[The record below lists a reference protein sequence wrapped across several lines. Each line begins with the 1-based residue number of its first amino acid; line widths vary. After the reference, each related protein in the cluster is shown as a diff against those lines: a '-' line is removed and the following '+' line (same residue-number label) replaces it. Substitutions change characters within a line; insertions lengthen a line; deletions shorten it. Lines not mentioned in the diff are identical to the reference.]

1 MQSYKGKSVFDGIA
15 IGRIYRYQKDKPSAE
30 NAGGKDAKEELTRY
44 HRAVQLADAQLKEL
58 YDKTLGQQGQSEAA
72 ILEGHRLILSD
83 DGYRESVE
91 RIITGEKSSAE
102 YAVTQ
107 TAEQYSRMFSAMEDA
122 YFKERAADIQDVSER
137 LLAAL
142 RGKEHGVRLTEPA
155 IVVADDLTPS
165 ETVQLDKD
173 KVLAFVTVHG
183 SLHSHTAILAKT
195 MGIPALIGTRLS
207 LDAVTDGGSGIV
219 DSRNGVFYVEPDAD
233 TIARLTQEKQQEQQL
248 KEQLAAYKDKES
260 ITQDGQKICLYA
272 NIGNETD
279 IETVLRNGADG
290 VGLFRSEFIY
300 LEREDYPTEEEQFKI
315 YRRVVEAMD
324 GRQTVIRTLDIGA
337 DKQCGYFG
345 LEEEE
350 NPALGCRAIRVCF
363 RQPEVFRTQLRALLR
378 AAAYGKLAI
387 MYPMIT
393 SVGEIR
399 RIKETVEEVKREL
412 TAEEAVF
419 GEVEQGIMIETPA
432 AAVLSDLL
440 AREVDFF
447 SIGTNDLTQ
456 YTLAVDRH
464 SASMEEY
471 YDYHHPAVLRLV
483 RLVVDNAH
491 QAGIRVGI
499 CGELGCDLG
508 LTQEF
513 LAMGVDALSVSPGK
527 ILPLRRLVRETDVTL
542 YRQKKR

>member
-15 IGRIYRYQKDKPSAE
+15 TGRIYRYQKDKPSTE
-30 NAGGKDAKEELTRY
+30 DAGGKSAEEELNRY

-58 YDKTLGQQGQSEAA
+58 YDKTLGQQGEGEAA

-107 TAEQYSRMFSAMEDA
+107 TAEQYRQMFSAMEDA

-142 RGKEHGVRLTEPA
+142 RGEEHGVRLTEPA

-207 LDAVTDGGSGIV
+207 LDAVTDGMLGIV
-219 DSRNGVFYVEPDAD
+219 DSRNGIFYVEPDAD
-233 TIARLTQEKQQEQQL
+233 TIERLTREKQQEQQR
-248 KEQLAAYKDKES
+248 KERLAAYKDQES
-260 ITQDGQKICLYA
+260 VTLDGQTICLYA

-279 IETVLRNGADG
+279 IETVLSNGADG

-300 LEREDYPTEEEQFKI
+300 LEREDYPTEEEQLQI
-315 YRRVVEAMD
+315 YRRVLEAMD
-324 GRQTVIRTLDIGA
+324 GRQTIIRTLDIGA

-350 NPALGCRAIRVCF
+350 NPALGCRAIRICF

-378 AAAYGKLAI
+378 AAACGKLAI

-393 SVGEIR
+393 SVAEIR
-399 RIKETVEEVKREL
+399 RIKEIVEEVKREL
-412 TAEEAVF
+412 AVEGTVF

-432 AAVLSDLL
+432 AAVISDLL
-440 AREVDFF
+440 AHEVDFF

-527 ILPLRRLVRETDVTL
+527 LLPLRKLVRETDVSL
-542 YRQKKR
+542 YQRKKR